1 MDEQKNNSLS
11 FLISL
16 GLAGV
21 GAAIFVAAYFLVMVC
36 SSLLN
41 SESLL
46 SVWVVMFVLVLGFL
60 AMPMIIYR
68 RTSVLKFALN
78 IFVLEILWVLV
89 LGIMTVLFFPS
100 LAFLPPFLW
109 M

>member
-1 MDEQKNNSLS
+1 MDEQKNNSFS
-11 FLISL
+11 FLASL

-21 GAAIFVAAYFLVMVC
+21 GAAIFIAAYFLVMVY

-46 SVWVVMFVLVLGFL
+46 SVWMVMFVLVLGFL
-60 AMPMIIYR
+60 AVPMIVYY

-78 IFVLEILWVLV
+78 IFVLEILWVLA
-89 LGIMTVLFFPS
+89 LGIITILFFPS
-100 LAFLPPFLW
+100 LAFLPPFFW